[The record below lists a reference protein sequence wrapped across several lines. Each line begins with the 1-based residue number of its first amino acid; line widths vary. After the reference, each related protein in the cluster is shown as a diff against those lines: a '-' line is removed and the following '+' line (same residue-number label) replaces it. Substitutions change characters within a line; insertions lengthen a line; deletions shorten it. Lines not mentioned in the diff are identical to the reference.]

1 MDTALD
7 DLKARLLEVRDLRA
21 AAAVLHWDQA
31 TYMPPGGAPARGRQ
45 LATLRRLAQEKFTDP
60 AVGRLL
66 DTLEPWAAD
75 QDPDGDTARLVRV
88 TRWDYDRAV
97 RIPVDLV
104 AEMSRH
110 GAAACQAWTVARPA
124 NDFAAVQPYLER
136 SLALSHRFSA
146 CFPEFLHPADVF
158 VDFAEPGMT
167 VAKVRAVFAELRAA
181 LVPLV
186 RAVTARPMADLPAA
200 WRARYE
206 ADLGVTP
213 PDDRGGV
220 LQDVHWYGGTIGG
233 AFHGYTLGNIMAAQ
247 FYQAALTAHPAI
259 PAEITGGEFGT
270 LRGWLTDNV
279 YRHGRKFWAEEL
291 LPRAT
296 GQSLTIEP
304 YMRYLRG
311 KYGQLYELA

>member
-110 GAAACQAWTVARPA
+110 GAAACQAWR
-124 NDFAAVQPYLER
+124 
-136 SLALSHRFSA
+136 
-146 CFPEFLHPADVF
+146 
-158 VDFAEPGMT
+158 
-167 VAKVRAVFAELRAA
+167 
-181 LVPLV
+181 
-186 RAVTARPMADLPAA
+186 ARPMTSPRCS
-200 WRARYE
+200 RASSGRWPS
-206 ADLGVTP
+206 ATASRPVSRSSCTP
-213 PDDRGGV
+213 RTSSWTSPS
-220 LQDVHWYGGTIGG
+220 
-233 AFHGYTLGNIMAAQ
+233 
-247 FYQAALTAHPAI
+247 
-259 PAEITGGEFGT
+259 
-270 LRGWLTDNV
+270 
-279 YRHGRKFWAEEL
+279 
-291 LPRAT
+291 RA
-296 GQSLTIEP
+296 
-304 YMRYLRG
+304 
-311 KYGQLYELA
+311 